1 MVIVTTKWRRRHGTC
16 FPCIYATCSNPK
28 SREDRGATPLPTLH
42 SCDALHRQGITR
54 AWYINLARRPTHRR
68 RDPRTFRAGW
78 PQRIIAQSR
87 IPSWSLAD
95 NSLLISLASPPPSA
109 FCFLCCRGEEMKEMM
124 VGSAAPVG
132 PVGRWGAAPPQAL
145 LERMK
150 DYGQEG
156 AFALWDELSPED
168 RDLLVRDIEV
178 SPMSPRSRLFGDQDF
193 ARSRRGV
200 KIWSCIARWNCRQR
214 FWFEFFFSFC
224 ISVSASG

>member
-1 MVIVTTKWRRRHGTC
+1 
-16 FPCIYATCSNPK
+16 
-28 SREDRGATPLPTLH
+28 
-42 SCDALHRQGITR
+42 
-54 AWYINLARRPTHRR
+54 
-68 RDPRTFRAGW
+68 
-78 PQRIIAQSR
+78 
-87 IPSWSLAD
+87 
-95 NSLLISLASPPPSA
+95 
-109 FCFLCCRGEEMKEMM
+109 MM
-124 VGSAAPVG
+124 VGSVAPVG

-214 FWFEFFFSFC
+214 F
-224 ISVSASG
+224 

>member
-1 MVIVTTKWRRRHGTC
+1 
-16 FPCIYATCSNPK
+16 
-28 SREDRGATPLPTLH
+28 
-42 SCDALHRQGITR
+42 
-54 AWYINLARRPTHRR
+54 
-68 RDPRTFRAGW
+68 
-78 PQRIIAQSR
+78 
-87 IPSWSLAD
+87 
-95 NSLLISLASPPPSA
+95 
-109 FCFLCCRGEEMKEMM
+109 MKEMM
-124 VGSAAPVG
+124 VGSVAPVG

-214 FWFEFFFSFC
+214 F
-224 ISVSASG
+224 